1 MPGEI
6 VRAGVRA
13 KNAHSNHCRPFVGV
27 CRVGIIVFY
36 VELSDGSLDWVA
48 HRIELIDCLLADFM
62 TGGGGRLGFLAV
74 ITIDNVIRG
83 IVIGL
88 VTVVDVFE
96 LVVVYDFH
104 ALVRIARQALIF
116 GSLIPR
122 EPVRLVGV
130 PVQGDLD
137 VFAIPRIIVCE
148 LLRGAIVF
156 ERF

>member
-1 MPGEI
+1 
-6 VRAGVRA
+6 
-13 KNAHSNHCRPFVGV
+13 
-27 CRVGIIVFY
+27 
-36 VELSDGSLDWVA
+36 
-48 HRIELIDCLLADFM
+48 M

-74 ITIDNVIRG
+74 ITIDNIIRG

-104 ALVRIARQALIF
+104 ALVRVARLALVF
-116 GSLIPR
+116 GSLIHR
-122 EPVRLVGV
+122 ELVRLVGV